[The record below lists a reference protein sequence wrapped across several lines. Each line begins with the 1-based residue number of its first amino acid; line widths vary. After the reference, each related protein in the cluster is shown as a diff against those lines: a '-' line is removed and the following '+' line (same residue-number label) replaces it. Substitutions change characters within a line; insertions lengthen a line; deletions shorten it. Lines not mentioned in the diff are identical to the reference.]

1 MPARV
6 PSAKL
11 RKAARL
17 LLYRSRSKP
26 GVKGWELARA
36 LGRDYLEVV
45 KALNNVLEVLG
56 LEVVAVDGEGRR
68 LDLEGDL
75 RRALFL
81 VVLREPPSIQEAKT
95 AGWRIDDLAVLASSL
110 LYLMARGGRAP
121 RSDLMGVLR
130 SRFRS
135 PRLSY
140 VVERLIRLG
149 YLEEEGDQVVIGWR
163 SRVEVDLDRLVG
175 VGLTP
180 KEWRQSQ
187 RGEPEASL
195 SS

>member
-36 LGRDYLEVV
+36 LGRDYLEVI
-45 KALNNVLEVLG
+45 KALNITLEVLG
-56 LEVVAVDGEGRR
+56 LEVVAVDEEGRR
-68 LDLEGDL
+68 LSLEGDL

-81 VVLREPPSIQEAKT
+81 VLLKEPPSIQEAKT
-95 AGWRIDDLAVLASSL
+95 VGWRIDDLAVLAASL

-121 RSDLMGVLR
+121 RSDLMSVLK
-130 SRFRS
+130 SRFRY

-140 VVERLIRLG
+140 VVERLLRLG
-149 YLEEEGDQVVIGWR
+149 YLEEEGDQITIGWR
-163 SRVEVDLDRLVG
+163 SRVEIDLEKLVG
-175 VGLTP
+175 VELEP
-180 KEWRQSQ
+180 
-187 RGEPEASL
+187 RGESQL
-195 SS
+195 R